1 MAKMI
6 KDALILCVIT
16 LVAGVLLGGV
26 YELTLDARN
35 EQAEKTKNAAYAKVF
50 ESADTFEE
58 SDIDDFSKYYDVL
71 KEYDITEKN
80 VVVDSIAKALDGD
93 KNVMGVVVSVRSKEG
108 FGGEISFTVGVTK
121 DGNVSGV
128 SILSISE
135 TAGLG
140 MNATKDEFLN
150 QYKQT
155 GEGQFIVNKED
166 GVDGMRID
174 ALSGATITSKAM
186 TKGVNTAVITAK
198 EFMKEVK

>member
-93 KNVMGVVVSVRSKEG
+93 KNVIGVVVSVRSKEG